1 MRHFLIIVFFIS
13 SLLCNG
19 QDYSTKINS
28 IKSNI
33 EKGKSNIDSLSSILE
48 KLQLKQICKELK
60 DSFLPTLKKNETLI
74 EHEAMFLVYS
84 EEHEQAKW
92 VLHKISTNIIDGKVS
107 RTNDYRKDTLIKTES
122 SEERDFFLKSEN
134 SSGGYNYKG
143 FGYDRGH
150 LAPSADFR
158 WSQKSLS
165 ESYFYSNISPQKASF
180 NRGKW
185 AGLENMIR
193 GYILENKK
201 DLYVYT
207 GPILKPELKKIKQSI
222 NGVSIPEYFFKIVV
236 NYENKKAI
244 AYIIPQEPS
253 HYPIEYFA
261 TSIDEVEKITGIDFL
276 ASIDDEIEANLEN
289 QKDIKHWLP
298 EKEKADVLPIK
309 ENTLGKG
316 KFNTVQA
323 NRFINSGKKKEICGT
338 VVSTH
343 LSKNGHTFI
352 NIDKAFPNQIFSLTI
367 WESNAHN
374 FSYVPHIELK
384 AKKVCVNGKIIEQK
398 GVATMNI
405 ANEKSINFLHN

>member
-1 MRHFLIIVFFIS
+1 
-13 SLLCNG
+13 LCNG

-92 VLHKISTNIIDGKVS
+92 VLHKISTNIINGKVS
-107 RTNDYRKDTLIKTES
+107 RTNDFRKDTLIKTGS
-122 SEERDFFLKSEN
+122 SEERDFFLKSEK

-180 NRGKW
+180 NQGKW

-193 GYILENKK
+193 GYI
-201 DLYVYT
+201 
-207 GPILKPELKKIKQSI
+207 
-222 NGVSIPEYFFKIVV
+222 
-236 NYENKKAI
+236 
-244 AYIIPQEPS
+244 
-253 HYPIEYFA
+253 
-261 TSIDEVEKITGIDFL
+261 
-276 ASIDDEIEANLEN
+276 
-289 QKDIKHWLP
+289 
-298 EKEKADVLPIK
+298 
-309 ENTLGKG
+309 
-316 KFNTVQA
+316 
-323 NRFINSGKKKEICGT
+323 
-338 VVSTH
+338 
-343 LSKNGHTFI
+343 
-352 NIDKAFPNQIFSLTI
+352 
-367 WESNAHN
+367 
-374 FSYVPHIELK
+374 
-384 AKKVCVNGKIIEQK
+384 
-398 GVATMNI
+398 
-405 ANEKSINFLHN
+405 

>member
-1 MRHFLIIVFFIS
+1 MRYFLIIVFF
-13 SLLCNG
+13 LLYLFCNS
-19 QDYSTKINS
+19 QNYSTKIDS
-28 IKSNI
+28 IKSSI
-33 EKGKSNIDSLSSILE
+33 EKNKSNIDSLNSILE
-48 KLQLKQICKELK
+48 KWQLKQIHKELK
-60 DSFLPTLKKNETLI
+60 DSFLPALKNNESLI

-92 VLHKISTNIIDGKVS
+92 VLHKISTNILDGKVS
-107 RTNDYRKDTLIKTES
+107 RTNDFRKDLLIKTGS
-122 SEERDFFLKSEN
+122 SEEGDFFLKRKKSNGRYAYE
-134 SSGGYNYKG
+134 G
-143 FGYDRGH
+143 FSYDRGH

-185 AGLENMIR
+185 ADLENMIR
-193 GYILENKK
+193 GYVFENKK

-207 GPILKPELKKIKQSI
+207 GPILKPGLKKIKRSI
-222 NGVSIPEYFFKIVV
+222 NGVSIPEKFFKIVV
-236 NYENKKAI
+236 NYEDKKAI
-244 AYIIPQEPS
+244 AYIMPQETS

-261 TSIDEVEKITGIDFL
+261 TTIEEVEKLTGIDFL
-276 ASIDDEIEANLEN
+276 ANIDDEIEAILET
-289 QKDIKHWLP
+289 QKDIKHWLT
-298 EKEKADVLPIK
+298 EKEKFDVLPIE

-323 NRFINSGKKKEICGT
+323 SRFINSGKKKEICGT

-367 WESNAHN
+367 WESNTHN

-384 AKKVCVNGKIIEQK
+384 GRKICVNGKISEQK

-405 ANEKSINFLHN
+405 ENEKSIDFFNN